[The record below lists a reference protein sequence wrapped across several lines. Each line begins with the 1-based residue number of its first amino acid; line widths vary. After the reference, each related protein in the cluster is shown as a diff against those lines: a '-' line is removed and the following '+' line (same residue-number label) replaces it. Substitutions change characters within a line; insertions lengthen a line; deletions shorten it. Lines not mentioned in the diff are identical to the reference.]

1 MNRLEDQAKLIYK
14 FFEENENALLLVL
27 DACNWKV
34 LSSLRDDW
42 AVKVVRSRGSST
54 CEWLQRTF
62 TKPLKDVTY
71 VSSNPYTY
79 LLKGIRKNFKHVI
92 DLPLLGWNETLNT
105 VHPRT
110 VNLFVKEKLVAGEK
124 KLIVHYMQPHAPFLA
139 DTWLNVYTH
148 DFRRDM
154 RELKIYDLARKNPEI
169 RKKFIRAYTKT
180 LAILLKYIDRLIKIV
195 KELEREVKIVVS
207 SDHSEILRGVYNPY
221 NKFRKKIWLWI
232 PWILGIYKFVGHER
246 NSKLKELYE
255 VPWVV
260 L

>member
-1 MNRLEDQAKLIYK
+1 
-14 FFEENENALLLVL
+14 
-27 DACNWKV
+27 
-34 LSSLRDDW
+34 
-42 AVKVVRSRGSST
+42 
-54 CEWLQRTF
+54 
-62 TKPLKDVTY
+62 
-71 VSSNPYTY
+71 
-79 LLKGIRKNFKHVI
+79 
-92 DLPLLGWNETLNT
+92 
-105 VHPRT
+105 
-110 VNLFVKEKLVAGEK
+110 
-124 KLIVHYMQPHAPFLA
+124 
-139 DTWLNVYTH
+139 
-148 DFRRDM
+148 FRRDM